1 MKKSLFSIMLLVSL
15 FGGYAQAE
23 TVAAA
28 AASGEQN
35 TANARKAIDKI
46 TQKSTNTLKASTKST
61 AVQKTSQSSDLA
73 TVASKHNTAV
83 VLQLGAFTDPNLA
96 YKQAAKVSLLGV
108 PAKVVRVKN
117 RNGDTV
123 RIVRS
128 STRLQQAEAEKAAA
142 DLREQQVNVI
152 LMSQ

>member
-61 AVQKTSQSSDLA
+61 AVQKTNQSDLA